1 MHQEQTYLLT
11 GLISRQWKSFC
22 RFWRKGEA
30 QSLGYLNATAPP
42 QKDQIAIRMGYQNL
56 TW

>member
-30 QSLGYLNATAPP
+30 ESLGYLSATAPP